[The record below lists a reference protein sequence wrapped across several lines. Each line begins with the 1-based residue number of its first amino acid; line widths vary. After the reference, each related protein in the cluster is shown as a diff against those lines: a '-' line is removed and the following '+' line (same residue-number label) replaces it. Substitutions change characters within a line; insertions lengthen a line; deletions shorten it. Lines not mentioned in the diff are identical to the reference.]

1 MYESWGVFLSSGTH
15 RIRWPSQSL
24 LSQIYQIFWSIYLQK
39 SETCHYCWLCS
50 SHSWSFTF
58 FVQELSKSL
67 DLYRPIASVYR
78 EKPTANTGVASRDLP
93 LLLLVFTKGSL
104 LTFKGGQSVK
114 KSLTC
119 KTVAMALEVYSGTL
133 APSNTSLIGR
143 RLQFLPPTYLFSK
156 HPLASIGLD
165 WLQWS
170 LQL

>member
-1 MYESWGVFLSSGTH
+1 M
-15 RIRWPSQSL
+15 
-24 LSQIYQIFWSIYLQK
+24 
-39 SETCHYCWLCS
+39 
-50 SHSWSFTF
+50 
-58 FVQELSKSL
+58 QELSKSL

-104 LTFKGGQSVK
+104 LTFKKKNKKKK

-133 APSNTSLIGR
+133 APSDTSLIGR

-156 HPLASIGLD
+156 DLLASIGLD

>member
-1 MYESWGVFLSSGTH
+1 M
-15 RIRWPSQSL
+15 
-24 LSQIYQIFWSIYLQK
+24 
-39 SETCHYCWLCS
+39 
-50 SHSWSFTF
+50 
-58 FVQELSKSL
+58 QELSKSL

-78 EKPTANTGVASRDLP
+78 EKPTANRGVASRNLP
-93 LLLLVFTKGSL
+93 LLLLVFIKGSL
-104 LTFKGGQSVK
+104 LTFKGGQLKKKKKK

-133 APSNTSLIGR
+133 APSDTSLLGR

-156 HPLASIGLD
+156 DLLASIGLD

>member
-1 MYESWGVFLSSGTH
+1 M
-15 RIRWPSQSL
+15 
-24 LSQIYQIFWSIYLQK
+24 
-39 SETCHYCWLCS
+39 
-50 SHSWSFTF
+50 
-58 FVQELSKSL
+58 QELSKSL

-78 EKPTANTGVASRDLP
+78 EKPTANRGVASRDLP

-104 LTFKGGQSVK
+104 LTFKGGQSK
-114 KSLTC
+114 KKKGLTC

-133 APSNTSLIGR
+133 APSDTSLIGR

-156 HPLASIGLD
+156 DLLASIGLD

>member
-1 MYESWGVFLSSGTH
+1 MH
-15 RIRWPSQSL
+15 
-24 LSQIYQIFWSIYLQK
+24 K
-39 SETCHYCWLCS
+39 
-50 SHSWSFTF
+50 
-58 FVQELSKSL
+58 LSKSL
-67 DLYRPIASVYR
+67 DLYRPIANVFR
-78 EKPTANTGVASRDLP
+78 EKPTANRSVASRDLP

-104 LTFKGGQSVK
+104 LTFKGVKSKKEK

-133 APSNTSLIGR
+133 APSDTSLIGS

-156 HPLASIGLD
+156 DLLASIGLD

>member
-1 MYESWGVFLSSGTH
+1 M
-15 RIRWPSQSL
+15 
-24 LSQIYQIFWSIYLQK
+24 
-39 SETCHYCWLCS
+39 
-50 SHSWSFTF
+50 
-58 FVQELSKSL
+58 QELSKSL

-78 EKPTANTGVASRDLP
+78 EKPTADRGVASRDLP

-104 LTFKGGQSVK
+104 LTFKGGQLKKK

-133 APSNTSLIGR
+133 APSDTSLIGR

-156 HPLASIGLD
+156 DLLASIGLD

>member
-1 MYESWGVFLSSGTH
+1 M
-15 RIRWPSQSL
+15 
-24 LSQIYQIFWSIYLQK
+24 
-39 SETCHYCWLCS
+39 
-50 SHSWSFTF
+50 
-58 FVQELSKSL
+58 QELSKSL

-114 KSLTC
+114 KKKKSLTC

-133 APSNTSLIGR
+133 APSDTSLIGR

-156 HPLASIGLD
+156 DLLASIGLD

>member
-1 MYESWGVFLSSGTH
+1 M
-15 RIRWPSQSL
+15 
-24 LSQIYQIFWSIYLQK
+24 
-39 SETCHYCWLCS
+39 
-50 SHSWSFTF
+50 
-58 FVQELSKSL
+58 QELSKSL
-67 DLYRPIASVYR
+67 DLCRPIASVYR

-93 LLLLVFTKGSL
+93 LLLLLFTKDSL
-104 LTFKGGQSVK
+104 LTFKGGQLKKKKKKKK

-133 APSNTSLIGR
+133 APSDTSLIGR

-156 HPLASIGLD
+156 DLLASIGLD

>member
-1 MYESWGVFLSSGTH
+1 M
-15 RIRWPSQSL
+15 
-24 LSQIYQIFWSIYLQK
+24 
-39 SETCHYCWLCS
+39 
-50 SHSWSFTF
+50 
-58 FVQELSKSL
+58 QELSKSL

-78 EKPTANTGVASRDLP
+78 EKSTANRGVASRNLP
-93 LLLLVFTKGSL
+93 LLLLVFIKGSL
-104 LTFKGGQSVK
+104 LTFKGGQLKKKKK

-133 APSNTSLIGR
+133 APSDTSLIGR

-156 HPLASIGLD
+156 DLLASIGLD

>member
-1 MYESWGVFLSSGTH
+1 M
-15 RIRWPSQSL
+15 
-24 LSQIYQIFWSIYLQK
+24 
-39 SETCHYCWLCS
+39 
-50 SHSWSFTF
+50 
-58 FVQELSKSL
+58 QELSKSL

-93 LLLLVFTKGSL
+93 LLLLVFTKDSL
-104 LTFKGGQSVK
+104 FTFKGGQSVK
-114 KSLTC
+114 KKKKKKKTRSLTC

-133 APSNTSLIGR
+133 APSDTSLIGR

-156 HPLASIGLD
+156 DLLASIGLD